1 MSPHPGA
8 CGVSVTTRGGHPGTP
23 RGAGAVSVTAPA
35 SVGVGDDGGMAAS
48 APARRRGGAADLLRT
63 LVVLA
68 VVLIGVV
75 VFVQAEDRPSATV
88 PAVDY
93 GVQLRGLRA
102 AAPWPVYAPPRPP
115 AGWVA
120 NHVRTHLATAADPSY
135 LLDLGFYVASA
146 RSYAAVEQSD
156 ASGWV
161 TTQLG
166 AGARQTGTTDV
177 GGTTWQTWTAAG
189 GQPALV
195 RRVGSSTL
203 VVDGKDASAALI
215 RQLAAALTT
224 R

>member
-1 MSPHPGA
+1 M
-8 CGVSVTTRGGHPGTP
+8 
-23 RGAGAVSVTAPA
+23 SVTAP
-35 SVGVGDDGGMAAS
+35 GTDRVGDDGGMAAS
-48 APARRRGGAADLLRT
+48 APARRRGGAGDLLRT

-88 PAVDY
+88 QPVDY
-93 GVQLRGLRA
+93 GVQLRALRG

-135 LLDLGFYVASA
+135 LLDLGFYVGSA
-146 RSYAAVEQSD
+146 KAYAAVEQSD

-166 AGARQTGTTDV
+166 TDARRTGTTDV
-177 GGTTWQTWTAAG
+177 GGTTWQTWTASG
-189 GQPALV
+189 GRPALV
-195 RRVGSSTL
+195 RTVGSSTL
-203 VVDGKDASAALI
+203 VVDGKGASAALV
-215 RQLAAALTT
+215 RQLAASLTT
-224 R
+224 G